1 MAKPRSRKTSSKTQV
16 IIKGAETT
24 FIRLKGRWSHGRG
37 ICNVFAIY
45 YTKHFKQD
53 KQFEHL
59 KQSSLLQPRII

>member
-1 MAKPRSRKTSSKTQV
+1 MAKPRYRNTSSKTQV
-16 IIKGAETT
+16 IKGVVTT

-45 YTKHFKQD
+45 YTTHFKQD

-59 KQSSLLQPRII
+59 KQSSLLQPIII